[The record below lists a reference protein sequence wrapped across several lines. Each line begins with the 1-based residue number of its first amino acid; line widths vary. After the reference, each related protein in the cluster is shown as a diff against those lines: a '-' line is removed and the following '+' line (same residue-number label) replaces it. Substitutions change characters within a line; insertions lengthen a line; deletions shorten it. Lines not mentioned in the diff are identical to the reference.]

1 METITGF
8 SASLLQSLNGDTA
21 KVAEVGNMA
30 VTDMADNAIMT
41 NVSQVEAYGKNLNQV
56 QLQTREIF
64 RKLQQQ
70 TKSIGNTWK
79 DSQFQMFEQRFNQDI
94 VKKINEITSA
104 MEQQAN
110 YIKGAVELQRSYQ
123 NLKVR

>member
-1 METITGF
+1 
-8 SASLLQSLNGDTA
+8 
-21 KVAEVGNMA
+21 
-30 VTDMADNAIMT
+30 MADNAIMT

-56 QLQTREIF
+56 QLQMRDVF
-64 RKLQQQ
+64 RKLHQQ
-70 TKSIGNTWK
+70 TKSIGNIWK
-79 DSQFQMFEQRFNQDI
+79 DAQFQMFEQQFNQDI
-94 VKKINEITSA
+94 VKKIIEITFA

>member
-1 METITGF
+1 
-8 SASLLQSLNGDTA
+8 
-21 KVAEVGNMA
+21 
-30 VTDMADNAIMT
+30 MADNAIMT

-56 QLQTREIF
+56 QLQMREIF
-64 RKLQQQ
+64 RRLQQQ

-79 DSQFQMFEQRFNQDI
+79 DAQFQMFEQRFNQDI
-94 VKKINEITSA
+94 MKKIIEIKFA

>member
-1 METITGF
+1 
-8 SASLLQSLNGDTA
+8 
-21 KVAEVGNMA
+21 
-30 VTDMADNAIMT
+30 MT

-56 QLQTREIF
+56 QQQTREIF

-79 DSQFQMFEQRFNQDI
+79 DAQFQRFEEQFNQDI
-94 VKKINEITSA
+94 VKKINEITMA
-104 MEQQAN
+104 MENQAN

>member
-1 METITGF
+1 
-8 SASLLQSLNGDTA
+8 
-21 KVAEVGNMA
+21 
-30 VTDMADNAIMT
+30 MADNAIMT

-56 QLQTREIF
+56 QLQMREIF
-64 RKLQQQ
+64 RRLQQQ

-79 DSQFQMFEQRFNQDI
+79 DAQFQMSEQQFNQDI
-94 VKKINEITSA
+94 VKKIIEITFA

>member
-1 METITGF
+1 
-8 SASLLQSLNGDTA
+8 
-21 KVAEVGNMA
+21 
-30 VTDMADNAIMT
+30 MT

-56 QLQTREIF
+56 QLQMREIF
-64 RKLQQQ
+64 RRLQQQ

-79 DSQFQMFEQRFNQDI
+79 DAQFQMFEQRFNQDI
-94 VKKINEITSA
+94 LKKIYEITFA

>member
-1 METITGF
+1 
-8 SASLLQSLNGDTA
+8 
-21 KVAEVGNMA
+21 
-30 VTDMADNAIMT
+30 MADNAIMT

-56 QLQTREIF
+56 QLQMRAIF
-64 RKLQQQ
+64 SKLKQQ
-70 TKSIGNTWK
+70 TQSIGNTWK

-94 VKKINEITSA
+94 MKKIIEITFA

>member
-1 METITGF
+1 
-8 SASLLQSLNGDTA
+8 
-21 KVAEVGNMA
+21 
-30 VTDMADNAIMT
+30 MADNAIMT
-41 NVSQVEAYGKNLNQV
+41 NVSQVEAYSKNLNQV
-56 QLQTREIF
+56 QLQMREIF
-64 RKLQQQ
+64 RRLQQQ

-79 DSQFQMFEQRFNQDI
+79 DAQFQMFEQRFHQDI

>member
-1 METITGF
+1 
-8 SASLLQSLNGDTA
+8 
-21 KVAEVGNMA
+21 
-30 VTDMADNAIMT
+30 MADNAIMT

-56 QLQTREIF
+56 QLQMREIF
-64 RKLQQQ
+64 RRLQQQ

-79 DSQFQMFEQRFNQDI
+79 DAQFQMFEQRFNQDI
-94 VKKINEITSA
+94 LKKIYEITMA

>member
-1 METITGF
+1 
-8 SASLLQSLNGDTA
+8 
-21 KVAEVGNMA
+21 
-30 VTDMADNAIMT
+30 MADNAIMT

-56 QLQTREIF
+56 QLQMRDIF

-70 TKSIGNTWK
+70 TQSIGNIWK
-79 DSQFQMFEQRFNQDI
+79 DAQFQMFEQRFNQDI
-94 VKKINEITSA
+94 MKKIIEITFA

>member
-1 METITGF
+1 
-8 SASLLQSLNGDTA
+8 
-21 KVAEVGNMA
+21 
-30 VTDMADNAIMT
+30 MT

-56 QLQTREIF
+56 QLQMREIF
-64 RKLQQQ
+64 RRLQQQ

-79 DSQFQMFEQRFNQDI
+79 DAQFQMFEQRFNQDI

>member
-1 METITGF
+1 
-8 SASLLQSLNGDTA
+8 
-21 KVAEVGNMA
+21 
-30 VTDMADNAIMT
+30 MADNAIMT

-56 QLQTREIF
+56 QLQMREIF
-64 RKLQQQ
+64 RRLQQQ

-79 DSQFQMFEQRFNQDI
+79 DAQFQMFEQRFHQDI

>member
-1 METITGF
+1 
-8 SASLLQSLNGDTA
+8 
-21 KVAEVGNMA
+21 
-30 VTDMADNAIMT
+30 MADNAIMT

-56 QLQTREIF
+56 QLQMRAIF
-64 RKLQQQ
+64 SKLKQQ
-70 TKSIGNTWK
+70 TQSIGNTWK
-79 DSQFQMFEQRFNQDI
+79 DAQFQMFEQRFHQDI

>member
-1 METITGF
+1 
-8 SASLLQSLNGDTA
+8 
-21 KVAEVGNMA
+21 
-30 VTDMADNAIMT
+30 MT

-56 QLQTREIF
+56 QLQMREIF
-64 RKLQQQ
+64 RRLQQQ

-79 DSQFQMFEQRFNQDI
+79 DAQFQMFEQQFNQDI
-94 VKKINEITSA
+94 LKKIYEITMA

>member
-1 METITGF
+1 
-8 SASLLQSLNGDTA
+8 
-21 KVAEVGNMA
+21 
-30 VTDMADNAIMT
+30 MT

-56 QLQTREIF
+56 QLQMRDIF
-64 RKLQQQ
+64 RKLHQQ
-70 TKSIGNTWK
+70 TKSIGNIWK
-79 DSQFQMFEQRFNQDI
+79 DAQFQRFEQQFDQNI

-110 YIKGAVELQRSYQ
+110 YIKGAVELQLSYQ

>member
-1 METITGF
+1 
-8 SASLLQSLNGDTA
+8 
-21 KVAEVGNMA
+21 
-30 VTDMADNAIMT
+30 MT

-64 RKLQQQ
+64 RRLQQQ

-79 DSQFQMFEQRFNQDI
+79 DAQFQMFEQRFNQDI
-94 VKKINEITSA
+94 TKKIIEITFA

>member
-1 METITGF
+1 
-8 SASLLQSLNGDTA
+8 
-21 KVAEVGNMA
+21 
-30 VTDMADNAIMT
+30 MADNAIMT

-56 QLQTREIF
+56 QRQTREIF
-64 RKLQQQ
+64 DKLKQQ

-79 DSQFQMFEQRFNQDI
+79 DAQFQMFEQRFNQDI
-94 VKKINEITSA
+94 LKKIYEITMA

>member
-1 METITGF
+1 
-8 SASLLQSLNGDTA
+8 
-21 KVAEVGNMA
+21 
-30 VTDMADNAIMT
+30 MT

-56 QLQTREIF
+56 QLQMRDIF

-70 TKSIGNTWK
+70 AKSIGNTWK
-79 DSQFQMFEQRFNQDI
+79 DAQFQMFEQRFNQDI
-94 VKKINEITSA
+94 MKKIIEITFA

>member
-1 METITGF
+1 M
-8 SASLLQSLNGDTA
+8 
-21 KVAEVGNMA
+21 V
-30 VTDMADNAIMT
+30 DNAIMT

-56 QLQTREIF
+56 QLQMREIF

-79 DSQFQMFEQRFNQDI
+79 DAQFQMFEQRFHQDI

>member
-1 METITGF
+1 
-8 SASLLQSLNGDTA
+8 
-21 KVAEVGNMA
+21 
-30 VTDMADNAIMT
+30 MT

-56 QLQTREIF
+56 QLQMRDIF

-79 DSQFQMFEQRFNQDI
+79 DAQFQMFEQRFHQDI

>member
-1 METITGF
+1 
-8 SASLLQSLNGDTA
+8 
-21 KVAEVGNMA
+21 
-30 VTDMADNAIMT
+30 MADNAIMT

-56 QLQTREIF
+56 QLQMREIF
-64 RKLQQQ
+64 RRLQQQ

-79 DSQFQMFEQRFNQDI
+79 DAQFQMFEQQFDQNI

>member
-1 METITGF
+1 
-8 SASLLQSLNGDTA
+8 
-21 KVAEVGNMA
+21 
-30 VTDMADNAIMT
+30 MADNAIMT

-56 QLQTREIF
+56 QLQMRAIF
-64 RKLQQQ
+64 SKLQQQ

-79 DSQFQMFEQRFNQDI
+79 DAQFQMFEQRFNQDI
-94 VKKINEITSA
+94 MKKIIEITFA

>member
-1 METITGF
+1 
-8 SASLLQSLNGDTA
+8 
-21 KVAEVGNMA
+21 
-30 VTDMADNAIMT
+30 MADNAIMT

-56 QLQTREIF
+56 QLQMREIF
-64 RKLQQQ
+64 RRLQQQ

-79 DSQFQMFEQRFNQDI
+79 DAQFQMFEQRFNQDI
-94 VKKINEITSA
+94 VKKIIEITFA

>member
-1 METITGF
+1 
-8 SASLLQSLNGDTA
+8 
-21 KVAEVGNMA
+21 
-30 VTDMADNAIMT
+30 MT

-56 QLQTREIF
+56 QLQMRDIF

-79 DSQFQMFEQRFNQDI
+79 DAQFQMFEQRFNQDI

>member
-1 METITGF
+1 
-8 SASLLQSLNGDTA
+8 
-21 KVAEVGNMA
+21 
-30 VTDMADNAIMT
+30 MADNAIMT

-56 QLQTREIF
+56 QLQMRAIF
-64 RKLQQQ
+64 SKLKQQ
-70 TKSIGNTWK
+70 TESIGHTWK
-79 DSQFQMFEQRFNQDI
+79 DAQFQMFEQRFNQDI
-94 VKKINEITSA
+94 MKKIIEITFA

>member
-1 METITGF
+1 
-8 SASLLQSLNGDTA
+8 
-21 KVAEVGNMA
+21 
-30 VTDMADNAIMT
+30 MT

-56 QLQTREIF
+56 QLQMREIF
-64 RKLQQQ
+64 RRLQQQ

-79 DSQFQMFEQRFNQDI
+79 DAQFQMFEQQFDQNI
-94 VKKINEITSA
+94 MKKIIEITFA

>member
-1 METITGF
+1 
-8 SASLLQSLNGDTA
+8 
-21 KVAEVGNMA
+21 
-30 VTDMADNAIMT
+30 MT

-56 QLQTREIF
+56 QLQMREIF
-64 RKLQQQ
+64 RRLQQQ

-79 DSQFQMFEQRFNQDI
+79 DAQFQMFEQRFNQDI
-94 VKKINEITSA
+94 LKKIYEITMA

>member
-1 METITGF
+1 
-8 SASLLQSLNGDTA
+8 
-21 KVAEVGNMA
+21 
-30 VTDMADNAIMT
+30 MADNAIMT

-56 QLQTREIF
+56 QLQMREIF
-64 RKLQQQ
+64 RRLQQQ

-79 DSQFQMFEQRFNQDI
+79 DAQFQMFEQRFNQDI

-123 NLKVR
+123 NIKVR

>member
-1 METITGF
+1 
-8 SASLLQSLNGDTA
+8 
-21 KVAEVGNMA
+21 
-30 VTDMADNAIMT
+30 MT

-56 QLQTREIF
+56 QLQMREIF
-64 RKLQQQ
+64 RRLQQQ

-79 DSQFQMFEQRFNQDI
+79 DAQFQMFEQRFHQDI

>member
-1 METITGF
+1 
-8 SASLLQSLNGDTA
+8 
-21 KVAEVGNMA
+21 
-30 VTDMADNAIMT
+30 MADNAIMT

-56 QLQTREIF
+56 QLQMRDIF
-64 RKLQQQ
+64 RRLQQQ

-79 DSQFQMFEQRFNQDI
+79 DAQFQMFEQQFDQNI
-94 VKKINEITSA
+94 MKKIIEITFA

>member
-1 METITGF
+1 
-8 SASLLQSLNGDTA
+8 
-21 KVAEVGNMA
+21 
-30 VTDMADNAIMT
+30 MT

-56 QLQTREIF
+56 QLQMREIF
-64 RKLQQQ
+64 RRLQQQ

-79 DSQFQMFEQRFNQDI
+79 DAQFQMFEQRFNQDI
-94 VKKINEITSA
+94 MKKIIEITFA

>member
-1 METITGF
+1 
-8 SASLLQSLNGDTA
+8 
-21 KVAEVGNMA
+21 
-30 VTDMADNAIMT
+30 MT

-56 QLQTREIF
+56 QLQMREIF
-64 RKLQQQ
+64 RRLQQQ

-79 DSQFQMFEQRFNQDI
+79 DAQFQMFEQQFDQNI